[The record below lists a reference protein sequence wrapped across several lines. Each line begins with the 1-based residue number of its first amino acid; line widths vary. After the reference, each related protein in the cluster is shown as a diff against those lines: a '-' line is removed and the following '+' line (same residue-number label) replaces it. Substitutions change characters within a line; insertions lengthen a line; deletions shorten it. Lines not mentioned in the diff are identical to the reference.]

1 MKTVFVVLGA
11 VSFYFGMMLLTF
23 VIIRKYDRDAGMQ
36 DEDVLAS
43 FCWLFI
49 LPLLAIE
56 AVADGLVRLFR
67 EIDKKL

>member
-43 FCWLFI
+43 FCWPFI
-49 LPLLAIE
+49 LLLLAIG